1 MPTIQLIGCPVDHK
15 RASSSQSGKAFFY
28 AEVPTPANSISTYN
42 LGPSLQIL
50 QGRGVLSRAEKRA
63 FFKCEKEIDKA
74 RDKAASNGRNADK
87 AENHVRD
94 KHESKAE
101 EKKLHE
107 I

>member
-1 MPTIQLIGCPVDHK
+1 MS
-15 RASSSQSGKAFFY
+15 ASSLN
-28 AEVPTPANSISTYN
+28 VPIDAAYPTQYK
-42 LGPSLQIL
+42 
-50 QGRGVLSRAEKRA
+50 KRA
-63 FFKCEKEIDKA
+63 FFRCEKEIDKA

-107 I
+107 VW

>member
-1 MPTIQLIGCPVDHK
+1 LDLN
-15 RASSSQSGKAFFY
+15 F
-28 AEVPTPANSISTYN
+28 
-42 LGPSLQIL
+42 
-50 QGRGVLSRAEKRA
+50 KRA
-63 FFKCEKEIDKA
+63 FLKCEKEIDKA

-107 I
+107 V